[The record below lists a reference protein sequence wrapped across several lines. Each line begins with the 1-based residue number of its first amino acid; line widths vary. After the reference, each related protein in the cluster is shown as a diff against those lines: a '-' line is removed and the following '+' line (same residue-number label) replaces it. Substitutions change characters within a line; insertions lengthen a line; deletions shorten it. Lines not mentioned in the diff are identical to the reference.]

1 MMDRIFASMKNITY
15 MLQKGYTFLQPQ
27 GDAGWVHNPIDAGK
41 DERASPD
48 SMLKVED
55 RT

>member
-15 MLQKGYTFLQPQ
+15 MLQKGYTFLQPTK
-27 GDAGWVHNPIDAGK
+27 GDAGE
-41 DERASPD
+41 DEQASPD